1 MQATVTLYNLTGV
14 PVFVCGSWIP
24 ASGSGSVPASASD
37 GDLVKHYV
45 AKGILSLSAPKKE
58 APEPTRVETPPEPPE
73 EVSVTVEEVS
83 VTVEEVVVSSDN
95 VEVVA
100 EKVAPTKP
108 AAKRKTRTRSKP
120 NAKQ

>member
-58 APEPTRVETPPEPPE
+58 APEPTRVETPPDPK
-73 EVSVTVEEVS
+73 EEVS

-108 AAKRKTRTRSKP
+108 AAKRKTRTRRKP
-120 NAKQ
+120 NAKK